1 MMALTPINFATD
13 TEEVQTVGTVQS
25 VQPSK
30 TWRMDLT
37 SGRIG
42 GFIDGRE
49 AVRQYIRKVLM
60 TPRNRYLIYDEFYGE
75 ELRELIG
82 QGMTPTLMDVEIPG
96 LVREAIQYDDRIE
109 AIPNVEVTQFGS
121 DGILVAVTVELVDG
135 DLMAITPRFSEETEQ
150 AILERMLD
158 AIREDVGKRQGDIA
172 YDLSDPAAQELAQAY
187 VALDQ
192 TLSFAFLNE
201 DMPSDLLTLAA
212 SDLGVDRKPAVKA
225 SGDVTLTGPVS
236 QLVPQGTQVR
246 TDGGVYFTT
255 QADVVLTTGT
265 AQANVIAV
273 VGGTVGNVLAGD
285 IDTIVGDL
293 AGVVSVSNFA
303 DFSGGINEESDE
315 ALLQRTYDKVRKPAT
330 SGNGYHYEQWA
341 KEVSGV
347 GDAKAYPVWNG
358 PGTVK
363 VVLLSDDK
371 RTPAP
376 NIIEHAE
383 QHINSERPIGANVT
397 VVGVTELPI
406 NINATLT
413 LANGANLEEAK
424 ADFELAIIEYLDTLA
439 FADSLVRYTKIAAIL
454 LDVPRIIDYAD
465 LTVNGG
471 TGNVQTTEDQVAVV
485 GTVLLNA

>member
-1 MMALTPINFATD
+1 
-13 TEEVQTVGTVQS
+13 
-25 VQPSK
+25 
-30 TWRMDLT
+30 
-37 SGRIG
+37 
-42 GFIDGRE
+42 
-49 AVRQYIRKVLM
+49 
-60 TPRNRYLIYDEFYGE
+60 
-75 ELRELIG
+75 
-82 QGMTPTLMDVEIPG
+82 
-96 LVREAIQYDDRIE
+96 
-109 AIPNVEVTQFGS
+109 
-121 DGILVAVTVELVDG
+121 
-135 DLMAITPRFSEETEQ
+135 MAITPRFSEQTEQ

-158 AIREDVGKRQGDIA
+158 AIRDDVGKRQGDIA
-172 YDLSDPAAQELAQAY
+172 YDLSDPAAQEFAQAY

-192 TLSFAFLNE
+192 TLSYAFLNE

-212 SDLGVDRKPAVKA
+212 ADLGVDRKPSVRAV
-225 SGDVTLTGPVS
+225 GTVTFTGPVG

-255 QADVVLTTGT
+255 QADAILTNGT
-265 AQANVIAV
+265 ATAQVTAV
-273 VGGTVGNVLAGD
+273 LGGTGGNVLAGD

-293 AGVVSVSNFA
+293 TGVVSVTNPA
-303 DFSGGINEESDE
+303 NFSGGVNEESDE
-315 ALLQRTYDKVRKPAT
+315 ALLQRAYDKVRKPAT

-376 NIIEHAE
+376 SIIEDTIA
-383 QHINSERPIGANVT
+383 HIASERPVGASVT

-413 LANGANLEEAK
+413 LASGATLAEAK
-424 ADFELAIIEYLDTLA
+424 ADFEAALTEYLDTLA
-439 FADSLVRYTKIAAIL
+439 FADNLVRYTQIAAL
-454 LDVPRIIDYAD
+454 LLGVPRIIDYAN

-471 TGNVQTTEDQVAVV
+471 TSNVQTTEEQVAVV
-485 GTVLLNA
+485 GTVTLSA